1 MILYLSRG
9 AARLAVRLREMN
21 TGSQLISWRNL
32 CLLIQPGQ
40 FDQPCG
46 PNGSPWILTG
56 CWPGKPTGVD
66 IANPHYDFPTVRIP
80 AHTLD
85 ADGRV
90 VFRLPENLW
99 NLPNGRYTGSIILE
113 KDGHEKPF
121 SFDAFLKVMP
131 PLPDKQ
137 EVILPPGYDIGKECE
152 VQFDTPAP
160 PPPPPMPCVLARF
173 DIDLG
178 PECSDHYA
186 DQIAVEMART
196 YCEE

>member
-1 MILYLSRG
+1 MILYLSRDV
-9 AARLAVRLREMN
+9 ARLAVRLREMN

-32 CLLIQPGQ
+32 CMLIQPGQ
-40 FDQPCG
+40 FDHPCG

-66 IANPHYDFPTVRIP
+66 VANPHYDFPTVRIP
-80 AHTLD
+80 AYTLD

-99 NLPNGRYTGSIILE
+99 NLPNGRYTGSIIIE
-113 KDGHEKPF
+113 NDGHEKPF

-131 PLPDKQ
+131 PLPDRQ

-152 VQFDTPAP
+152 VRFGTPAP

>member
-1 MILYLSRG
+1 MIIYLSRG

-40 FDQPCG
+40 FDHPCG

-66 IANPHYDFPTVRIP
+66 VANPHYDFPTVRIP
-80 AHTLD
+80 AYTLD

-99 NLPNGRYTGSIILE
+99 NLPNGRYTGSIIVE

-152 VQFDTPAP
+152 VRFDTPAP

-178 PECSDHYA
+178 SECSDHYA
-186 DQIAVEMART
+186 DQIAIEMART